1 MHPFFFRFFS
11 HTCYRILSR
20 ISVPYSRFLLIIYFI
35 CSDVII
41 LISNSQFI
49 PLPPYTL
56 LIIILFLKEGSAVSV
71 YGLFNGSGSVLVR
84 VEWPGKVGVRETH
97 LR

>member
-1 MHPFFFRFFS
+1 M
-11 HTCYRILSR
+11 L
-20 ISVPYSRFLLIIYFI
+20 YSRSLLITYFI
-35 CSDVII
+35 CSGVFI
-41 LISNSQFI
+41 LISNSQFVT
-49 PLPPYTL
+49 LPPSTL

-84 VEWPGKVGVRETH
+84 VEWLGKVSMRENH